1 MDKFWSTYTCCVHM
15 PIRMSLCMCVCVCV
29 CVCVC
34 ASASMSAG
42 GVCWLRQWLLQRRNE
57 RRKECVCVCVCMC
70 TSTQAHKHTRV
81 IFCSCL
87 SKDSWEECSH
97 SSINIDLSFTQ
108 MPSKP
113 TKTALSS
120 QTLNIC
126 AALLLAAGDAVY
138 MKLSTSA
145 WIQHTKHK
153 IKSLVV

>member
-29 CVCVC
+29 RVCVRVC
-34 ASASMSAG
+34 KRKYECSG
-42 GVCWLRQWLLQRRNE
+42 GVLTASTTATKKEW
-57 RRKECVCVCVCMC
+57 RKSECVCVCVCMC

-126 AALLLAAGDAVY
+126 AALLLAAAGDA
-138 MKLSTSA
+138 A
-145 WIQHTKHK
+145 WSCQQVHESNVQNTK
-153 IKSLVV
+153 